1 METKR
6 YVRTEGGLIVDTQDT
21 FPFMI
26 VDGWI
31 DFNSFGRFKIKRTG
45 DSIEEVCDK
54 FVLVDEEDEA
64 PIERELIGKRY
75 RAMLDELKF
84 RISTGSD
91 PRKLNLYGAIWTDKG
106 LIYVAELNGKG
117 ELELMW

>member
-6 YVRTEGGLIVDTQDT
+6 YIRTEGGLIVDTQDT
-21 FPFMI
+21 FPFTI

-45 DSIEEVCDK
+45 DTIEEVCDR
-54 FVLVDEEDEA
+54 FVLVDKDDEGSV
-64 PIERELIGKRY
+64 EGEVIGENYNAVLNEFK
-75 RAMLDELKF
+75 L
-84 RISTGSD
+84 RIKLGYD
-91 PRKLNLYGAIWTDKG
+91 PREMGFYGAIWTDKG